1 MKKNLYFIL
10 PILTCIIF
18 LGGCVQK
25 SVIDDV
31 NIATGIGIDKSGGQL
46 LGSLMIP
53 VFNPDKTFENFT
65 FTAKG
70 NVMRDLMSEMQKKAS
85 QPIVAG
91 SLDIAFFGKEIAREG
106 IFSVL
111 DVFLRDPSVG
121 SRVQLAVVD
130 GKAADIFKGKYGD
143 RGNAAYL
150 TQLIEHNMT
159 EQNLPLT
166 NLHHFLA
173 TYYQEGQDPYLPLL
187 KKVKPHL
194 VAISGIALFKNE
206 KVVDLLSEN
215 KMFYFKLLVDKHTKG
230 SVKVKSKSQESTIQ
244 SITSKTKI
252 KLINRNPYEF
262 KVNIKI
268 NGLLTEYKERSLK
281 KGDIPKIEKQLE
293 KQVNQECAK
302 MIVQFQKKDIDPVG
316 FGHIA
321 KTKTR
326 NFDFKKWN
334 QSYKNVR
341 FKVTSDVN
349 IIEVGVVE

>member
-1 MKKNLYFIL
+1 MKKLHFNLW
-10 PILTCIIF
+10 ILTSILL

-31 NIATGIGIDKSGGQL
+31 NIATGIGIDKSGNQF
-46 LGSLMIP
+46 LGSVMIP

-70 NVMRDLMSEMQKKAS
+70 NIMRDLLSEMQKKAS
-85 QPIVAG
+85 QPIVGG
-91 SLDIAFFGKEIAREG
+91 SLDLAFFGKDVAREG
-106 IFSVL
+106 IMRVL

-130 GKAADIFKGKYGD
+130 GKANDIFKGKYGD

-150 TQLIEHNMT
+150 AQLIEHNMT
-159 EQNLPLT
+159 GQNLPLT
-166 NLHHFLA
+166 NLHRFLA
-173 TYYQEGQDPYLPLL
+173 AFYQEGQDPYLPFL
-187 KKVKPHL
+187 KKLKPNL
-194 VAISGIALFKNE
+194 VSIAGIALFKDE

-230 SVKVKSKSQESTIQ
+230 SVKVKGKAGDSTVQ

-252 KLINRNPYEF
+252 KLINRNPYQF
-262 KVNIKI
+262 TVNIKI
-268 NGLLTEYKERSLK
+268 NGLLTEDQEKTLK
-281 KGDIPKIEKQLE
+281 KSDISKIEKRLE
-293 KQVNQECAK
+293 KQVNQECAN
-302 MIVQFQKKDIDPVG
+302 MIHHFQKKDIDPVG

-321 KTKTR
+321 STKTR
-326 NFDFKKWN
+326 NFDFKKWD
-334 QSYKNVR
+334 QSYKNAQ
-341 FKVTSDVN
+341 FKVTSNVK

>member
-1 MKKNLYFIL
+1 MKKSKFIL
-10 PILTCIIF
+10 FILICILF
-18 LGGCVQK
+18 LGGCVQN

-31 NIATGIGIDKSGGQL
+31 NIATGIGIDKSGDQL
-46 LGSLMIP
+46 LGSIMIP
-53 VFNPDKTFENFT
+53 VFNPDKSFENFT

-70 NVMRDLMSEMQKKAS
+70 NIMRDLLSEMQKKAS

-91 SLDIAFFGKEIAREG
+91 SLDLAFFGKDVAREG
-106 IFSVL
+106 IIRVL

-130 GKAADIFKGKYGD
+130 GKAIDIFKGKYGD
-143 RGNAAYL
+143 RGNSAYL

-166 NLHHFLA
+166 NLHRFLA
-173 TYYQEGQDPYLPLL
+173 AFYQEGRDPYLPYL
-187 KKVKPHL
+187 KKIKPYL
-194 VAISGIALFKNE
+194 VSITGIALFKDE
-206 KVVDLLSEN
+206 KLVDLLSEN

-230 SVKVKSKSQESTIQ
+230 SVKVKDKFGESTIQ
-244 SITSKTKI
+244 SLTSKTKI
-252 KLINRNPYEF
+252 KLVNRNPYEF
-262 KVNIKI
+262 AVNTKI
-268 NGLLTEYKERSLK
+268 NGFLTEHQERTLK
-281 KGDIPKIEKQLE
+281 KDDIKKIQKQLE

-302 MIVQFQKKDIDPVG
+302 MIDQFQKKDIDPVG

-321 KTKTR
+321 KTRTR

-334 QSYKNVR
+334 QNYKNAR
-341 FKVTSDVN
+341 FKITSDVN